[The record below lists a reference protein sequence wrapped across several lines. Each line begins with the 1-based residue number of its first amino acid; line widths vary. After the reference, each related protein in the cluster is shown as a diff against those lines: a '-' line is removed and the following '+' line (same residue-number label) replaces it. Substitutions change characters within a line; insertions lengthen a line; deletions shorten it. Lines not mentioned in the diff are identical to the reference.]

1 MKNDSV
7 FWLTRRL
14 NEINKTKL
22 ELAAVLGINST
33 RFSEL
38 EKGMWKFQV
47 SHLKKVAEFLE
58 FDRTAFLDFVSGDI
72 TEEELWNYQIWMFD
86 DDGKHIKAIRKAK
99 TKTEYDVAVRGLFR
113 ECELLED
120 AGMFYGAR

>member
-14 NEINKTKL
+14 NEIRKTKL

-58 FDRTAFLDFVSGDI
+58 FDRTAFLDFISGDI
-72 TEEELWNYQIWMFD
+72 TEEELWNYQKPEEVSAEDMALL
-86 DDGKHIKAIRKAK
+86 KAVKSLASRQE
-99 TKTEYDVAVRGLFR
+99 TPQDVKNPSQPATIPPKIQERV
-113 ECELLED
+113 
-120 AGMFYGAR
+120 

>member
-72 TEEELWNYQIWMFD
+72 TEEELWNYQKPEEISPED
-86 DDGKHIKAIRKAK
+86 IALLKAVKSLASRQETAQDVKNPSQSATIPPK
-99 TKTEYDVAVRGLFR
+99 TKER
-113 ECELLED
+113 E
-120 AGMFYGAR
+120 